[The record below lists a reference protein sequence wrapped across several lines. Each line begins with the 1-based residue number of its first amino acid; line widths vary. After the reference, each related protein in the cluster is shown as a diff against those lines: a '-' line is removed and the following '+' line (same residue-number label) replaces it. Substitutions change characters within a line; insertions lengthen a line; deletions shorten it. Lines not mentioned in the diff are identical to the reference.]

1 MVGSNNNTFM
11 INLYRKTS
19 FFTRN
24 SIISLLIIG
33 LIGLYLRIY
42 HFPSNI
48 PLTKDALG
56 YFLYATDLS
65 VLGHLPSNI
74 PLANNG
80 WPIFLSMFFVIFRF
94 DNSIDYMTLQRLVTV
109 SLSLLTIISVYFL
122 CKRFFDRKYALLGAA
137 IFSFEPHIIQNS
149 VLGITEPL
157 FILTITSAI
166 TLFFNTKRKFV
177 YYSFAILAFAS
188 LVRAEG
194 LFVFFGLLIIFF
206 IRFRKEGAIIQKSAL
221 ASAIFILLLL
231 PMLLYRIETT
241 GYDALTGRVI
251 LGGSQ
256 ILTNSAHEGGSF
268 YLLKSLES
276 IIKLSGWSM
285 IPFFIVLVP
294 IGIFLTLRKRNFENM
309 MIIVL
314 IISMMFPV
322 LYAFS
327 VAPDTR
333 YIYPLFPL
341 FCIISIVTI
350 KELVIKTK
358 YQNLLLI
365 VIIVGILSSSYAF
378 LDIKKFDYEYQI
390 EAFHIAQ
397 YIINSTKGIN
407 SYSEDSYVIS
417 SEIPKKWPSLSSEIP
432 QKINIIPIQ
441 GSDSLENYL
450 KSSKNKGLT
459 DLIIDENHNQ
469 PKFLNDLFDEKI
481 RYPYLT
487 KIFDSWNL
495 KYKYHVKIFRIDYE
509 TFQLTT

>member
-1 MVGSNNNTFM
+1 MT
-11 INLYRKTS
+11 NLYRKSS
-19 FFTRN
+19 FFTKN

-33 LIGLYLRIY
+33 LIGLYLRTY
-42 HFPSNI
+42 NFPNNI

-65 VLGHLPSNI
+65 VLGHLPINI

-80 WPIFLSMFFVIFRF
+80 WPIFLSIFFVIFRF
-94 DNSIDYMTLQRLVTV
+94 DNTIDYMTLQRLVTI
-109 SLSLLTIISVYFL
+109 SLSLLTIIPVYFL

-157 FILTITSAI
+157 FIFTITSAI
-166 TLFFNTKRKFV
+166 TLFFNTKRRFT
-177 YYSFAILAFAS
+177 YCSFAIVAFAS

-206 IRFRKEGAIIQKSAL
+206 IKFRKEGSIIQKSIL
-221 ASAIFILLLL
+221 VSAIFILLLL
-231 PMLLYRIETT
+231 PMLIYRIETT

-251 LGGSQ
+251 LGSNQ
-256 ILTNSAHEGGSF
+256 ILTNSSQEGGSH
-268 YLLKSLES
+268 YLVKALEN
-276 IIKLSGWSM
+276 IVKLSGWSI

-294 IGIFLTLRKRNFENM
+294 TGIFITLRKRNFENM

-341 FCIISIVTI
+341 FCIISIYAI
-350 KELVIKTK
+350 RELATKTK
-358 YQNLLLI
+358 YQNLFLI
-365 VIIVGILSSSYAF
+365 LVITIILSSSYIF
-378 LDIKKFDYEYQI
+378 LDIKKFDYEHQI

-397 YIINSTKGIN
+397 YITNSTKGIN
-407 SYSEDSYVIS
+407 SYSEDSYVIPA
-417 SEIPKKWPSLSSEIP
+417 EIPKKWPSLSSDIP
-432 QKINIIPIQ
+432 QKINVISTQ
-441 GSDSLENYL
+441 GSDSLESYL

-459 DLIIDENHNQ
+459 DLIIDDNHNQ
-469 PKFLNDLFDEKI
+469 PKFLNDLFYEKTK
-481 RYPYLT
+481 YPYL
-487 KIFDSWNL
+487 KKVFDSSNL
-495 KYKYHVKIFRIDYE
+495 KYKYHVKIYTIDYE
-509 TFQLTT
+509 TFQSMTQ